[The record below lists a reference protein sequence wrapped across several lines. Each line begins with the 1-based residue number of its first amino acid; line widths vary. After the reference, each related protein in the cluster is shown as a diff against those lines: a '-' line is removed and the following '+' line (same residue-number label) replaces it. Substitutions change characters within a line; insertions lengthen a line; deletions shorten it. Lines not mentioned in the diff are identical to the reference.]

1 MSDISKVPSVGR
13 AEIENMKVCIFSHFQ
28 IMLLKYDS
36 MFFIYADTIACEA
49 ARYLIICLINYL
61 LDHYNQ
67 FPGSRDPG
75 TTVGSHCT
83 EFPGDVRVVTSV
95 WTIIQN
101 SYVQIF

>member
-1 MSDISKVPSVGR
+1 M
-13 AEIENMKVCIFSHFQ
+13 
-28 IMLLKYDS
+28 
-36 MFFIYADTIACEA
+36 IACEA

-67 FPGSRDPG
+67 FPGSRDPA

-95 WTIIQN
+95 NDTGVLRDHSDLMTWVWTY
-101 SYVQIF
+101 SRGVH